1 MATVDKIRS
10 GLIDKIL
17 TIKNKDFLLELDN
30 LISSSSPDNEVV
42 ELSTEQKEMLDMS
55 KMDIK
60 NGRLISQEAMDK
72 RNIEWLNGL

>member
-17 TIKNKDFLLELDN
+17 TIKNKDFLMALDN
-30 LISSSSPDNEVV
+30 LISSSSRGNDIV
-42 ELSTEQKEMLDMS
+42 ELTSEQREMLEMS
-55 KMDIK
+55 ELDIK

-72 RNIEWLNGL
+72 RNLEWLNGL